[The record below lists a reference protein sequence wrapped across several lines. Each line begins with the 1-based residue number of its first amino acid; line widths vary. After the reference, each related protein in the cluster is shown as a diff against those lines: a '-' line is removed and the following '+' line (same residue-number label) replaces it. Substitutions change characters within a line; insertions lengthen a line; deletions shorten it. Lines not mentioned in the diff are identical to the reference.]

1 MRRCAPVILA
11 LSFATS
17 IPMGSA
23 IAGDDPTS
31 VVPTKAGRPSS
42 PTLEA
47 PVHRAAIGKPE
58 GFVEMFVAAV
68 ITTEGGPAVVLR
80 DQEKRRLLPIW
91 VGLGE
96 AHAIQL
102 RLERK
107 RFPRPLTHDLFESVM
122 TKLGGE
128 IVKIHVDDLKGDT
141 FIGTIFVERAGEI
154 VPFDARPSDS
164 IALALGNHAPIF
176 VAEGLLIDVD
186 EKAKRTPAKKK
197 KAKQHRR
204 PIVPKY
210 GIDNPP
216 DGIQTL

>member
-1 MRRCAPVILA
+1 MRRFAGVVVA
-11 LSFATS
+11 LSALLAEGG
-17 IPMGSA
+17 PA
-23 IAGDDPTS
+23 VAQE
-31 VVPTKAGRPSS
+31 SS
-42 PTLEA
+42 LKA
-47 PVHRAAIGKPE
+47 PVHKAAIGKPE

-80 DQEKRRLLPIW
+80 DQDKRRLLPIW

-107 RFPRPLTHDLFESVM
+107 RFPRPLTHDLMESVM
-122 TKLGGE
+122 TKLGGA
-128 IVKIHVDDLKGDT
+128 IVKIHVDDLKGET
-141 FIGTIFVERAGEI
+141 FIGTIFVERNGEV

-186 EKAKRTPAKKK
+186 DDEPAEGKPASKQSDEPKK
-197 KAKQHRR
+197 HRR
-204 PIVPKY
+204 PITPKY

-216 DGIQTL
+216 EGIQTL